1 MLLLILGALM
11 LTRHLLWEDRSELLT
26 AETASN
32 RSPEPPVLPGI
43 VKPETPEKGGAAA
56 IPAAEPSEPQ
66 REAPRPSEA
75 SVLEQEKVRVLPP
88 IQAEPDEEETMESP
102 FQIEPE
108 PIVEDPTEDEAPPPP
123 IADPE
128 PGPDFVR

>member
-11 LTRHLLWEDRSELLT
+11 LTRHLLWEDRTEPLT
-26 AETASN
+26 AENASN
-32 RSPEPPVLPGI
+32 RSPEPLVLPGI
-43 VKPETPEKGGAAA
+43 VKPETPEKGGAEA
-56 IPAAEPSEPQ
+56 IPAGEPSGPQ
-66 REAPRPSEA
+66 REAPRPLEA

-108 PIVEDPTEDEAPPPP
+108 PIVEDPTEDEAPP